1 MVPFDYAR
9 LPFVAVIAFFLF
21 DEVPGLWTGVGAAVI
36 AASAIYIARREAK
49 VAAVLHAT
57 GRAAGESVRARP

>member
-9 LPFVAVIAFFLF
+9 LPFVEVIAFFLF
-21 DEVPGLWTGVGAAVI
+21 GEVPDLWTWVGAAVI

-49 VAAVLHAT
+49 ADAT